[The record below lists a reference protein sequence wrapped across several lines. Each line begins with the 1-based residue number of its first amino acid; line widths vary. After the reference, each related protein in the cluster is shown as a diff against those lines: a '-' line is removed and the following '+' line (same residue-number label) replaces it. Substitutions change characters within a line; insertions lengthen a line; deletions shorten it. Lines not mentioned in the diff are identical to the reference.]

1 MKNDVKKTGSGL
13 MAKAEAIN
21 EALVENQKKIELEED
36 LEKQLESDV
45 EKKKR
50 SEKKRSKR
58 NERKSEN
65 RKHSGVNRILTKII
79 IILFLLCSLAAGG
92 LFAIYYFRN
101 TFFSPGTPVVPV
113 VEEKKSIIIQDEL
126 IKCQEF
132 VSMKYRYSDVVSIKK
147 STKIG
152 FSKSY
157 SIIKYSG
164 IIRVGI
170 SDMKACTYEVS
181 EDDKS
186 VVVTLPEI
194 EVLGNDITEQEVFD
208 EQHSIFVPITL
219 DEVFTEIDRARD
231 EVLDEVKADGIMD
244 EAREY
249 AKMIVHQILLSA
261 GYEEVT
267 VL

>member
-21 EALVENQKKIELEED
+21 EALVENQKKIAEED
-36 LEKQLESDV
+36 LEEELENDV
-45 EKKKR
+45 RKKKAP
-50 SEKKRSKR
+50 EKKRSKR
-58 NERKSEN
+58 KERKSEG

-79 IILFLLCSLAAGG
+79 IILILLCSLAAGG

-101 TFFSPGTPVVPV
+101 TILSPGVPVVPV

-126 IKCQEF
+126 LKCQEF

-170 SDMKACTYEVS
+170 VDMKACIYEIS
-181 EDDKS
+181 EDGKS
-186 VVVTLPEI
+186 VIVTLPEV
-194 EVLGNDITEQEVFD
+194 EVLGNDITSQEVFD

-219 DEVFTEIDRARD
+219 DEVFTEIDKSRE
-231 EVLDEVKADGIMD
+231 EVLDEVKAEGLLN

-249 AKMIVHQILLSA
+249 SINIVRQILLSA
-261 GYEEVT
+261 GYEEVV